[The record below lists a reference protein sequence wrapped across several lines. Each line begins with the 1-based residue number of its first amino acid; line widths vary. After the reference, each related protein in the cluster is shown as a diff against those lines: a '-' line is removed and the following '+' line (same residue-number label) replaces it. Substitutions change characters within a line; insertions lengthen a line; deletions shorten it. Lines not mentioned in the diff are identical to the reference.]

1 MSEILKNKEILILV
15 GEIAVVAGVCF
26 YFSRK
31 NKQLSTQ
38 LEILAKKF
46 EEQQQLINKH
56 EEIIHQLIQI
66 TQQQQAML
74 EQLNSEA
81 PDRPGPPQH
90 PPPKPAPGD
99 NRKII
104 HMGHPQAPPVHH
116 PARPRNTPAPIPM
129 PKSAM
134 KSTRPMA
141 PPGRVHFHPPAPE
154 EESEIE
160 EESESELEPESD
172 LDENLDEML
181 KEELLEL
188 EEEIQEDR
196 KKFNPPK
203 AHLKEQMKSNKKN

>member
-1 MSEILKNKEILILV
+1 MSDILKNKEVLILV

-66 TQQQQAML
+66 TQEQHASQ
-74 EQLNSEA
+74 EQLSRLL
-81 PDRPGPPQH
+81 PDRPSPPQH
-90 PPPKPAPGD
+90 APPKPAPG
-99 NRKII
+99 NHKKI
-104 HMGHPQAPPVHH
+104 HMGSPQAPPVHH
-116 PARPRNTPAPIPM
+116 PARPHNTPAPIP
-129 PKSAM
+129 
-134 KSTRPMA
+134 TGRPMA
-141 PPGRVHFHPPAPE
+141 QPNRVSFQLPAPE

-172 LDENLDEML
+172 PDENLDEIL

-188 EEEIQEDR
+188 EEEIHRTVQSMALR
-196 KKFNPPK
+196 KGQPSEGV
-203 AHLKEQMKSNKKN
+203 HLKEQMKSNKKN